1 MTLHYNILINVSRIL
16 EVCDGKMSKHEMKSS
31 NIDSGARLADRQQ
44 RSVREIF
51 SDELISLG
59 LQPSD
64 RKELL
69 WLSEW

>member
-51 SDELISLG
+51 L
-59 LQPSD
+59 
-64 RKELL
+64 
-69 WLSEW
+69 